1 MVRNNKCIT
10 LTKGKSEIKFDI
22 VMNVGG
28 SVLYGTIL
36 KPKQDEIAAAAM
48 QKPKTNTSMS
58 ILEAHFK
65 FEHTGEADVRKTA
78 KACGLGLKR
87 GSLLRCENC
96 AIAKAKQKSVPC
108 MSEVGSWPVC
118 RENSGLCK

>member
-1 MVRNNKCIT
+1 MLN
-10 LTKGKSEIKFDI
+10 KSEIKFDI

-36 KPKQDEIAAAAM
+36 KPKQDEIVAAAM
-48 QKPKTNTSMS
+48 QKLKTNTPMS

-65 FEHTGEADVRKTA
+65 FGHTDEVDVRKTA

-87 GSLLRCENC
+87 GSLPRCESC
-96 AIAKAKQKSVPC
+96 AIATRFRNTHMYLVYDSKFGYDVIFIMLLLTKI
-108 MSEVGSWPVC
+108 
-118 RENSGLCK
+118 